1 MRAPTFPKGGVHPAD
16 KKSLSKDRPIEVL
29 PVPGELLVSLSQ
41 HLGAPAKA
49 LKAKGDHVSKGERIG
64 EAAGFIS
71 ADVHSPVSGTITDIR
86 PVRLANSVLCDAY
99 VIKPDENQP
108 EWPDERYDWKGQS
121 PKELLDQIKEYGIVG
136 MGGATFPTHVK
147 LSVPPDKQVEAVVVN
162 GVECEPYLTAD
173 YRLELEH
180 AREAMEGALIA
191 QKITHARR
199 VIIGIELNKPDA
211 IAHCKDIIAK
221 EGLEIEVMG
230 LQMKYPQGDEKQLLK
245 ATLGR
250 EIPSG
255 KLPLDVGAVVCN
267 MGTCYAIYQA
277 VVLHRPLVERVV
289 SVTGEC
295 IENPKNLLC
304 PIGTKVGDLI
314 AFCGG
319 YRKEPEKLVNG
330 GPMMGFAFFSTDTPV
345 CKGTSG
351 ILALEAQPQIRQS
364 PCLNC
369 GKCLAACPIGLAPNK
384 LYRLIVR
391 GKYAEAMENDLMDC
405 KECGCCSYSC
415 PAGLPLVQAFKTGKK
430 LGRKKK

>member
-49 LKAKGDHVSKGERIG
+49 LKAKGDHVGKGERIG

-147 LSVPPDKQVEAVVVN
+147 LSVPPDKHVEAVVVN

-245 ATLGR
+245 ATLDR

>member
-49 LKAKGDHVSKGERIG
+49 LKAKGDHVGKGERIG

-211 IAHCKDIIAK
+211 IAHCKDVIAK